1 MQMKKILV
9 LFLAAI
15 AAVAAVAGVS
25 SCGGGELPGDSED
38 LLIGDW
44 QCYKAD
50 YGQAPDGILAAFIE
64 GNRFYLKD
72 DGTYRIDM
80 YFIEEGTW
88 SKDGKKLTL
97 VSRDRTSNIIIEEVN
112 SRLMYCYQFYSGYVF
127 KFYFCRM

>member
-1 MQMKKILV
+1 MQMKKIIV

-15 AAVAAVAGVS
+15 AALAAVTGVS
-25 SCGGGELPGDSED
+25 SCGRTDPSGGSED

-44 QCYKAD
+44 LCYRAD
-50 YGQAPDGILAAFIE
+50 YGQAPDGILAAFVE

-80 YFIEEGTW
+80 YFIEDGTW